1 MVAAKINREY
11 ALRIVGVG
19 VMMIAICIWSIYD
32 GTKAWPDVNKSM
44 DSARP
49 VLLGTNLTVTTWLER
64 AEDGQSELGRVFAKS
79 GHAVP
84 SKLTRKMG
92 ELKLPETLANDT
104 ASREKQGQQLKAL
117 FEKPVYSDHDLKTQW
132 FQAGITLL
140 FGLLAFAGVGI
151 KATKKFC
158 ADEKGLSGSGIGA
171 KPIAYTDIKAIDW
184 SKWNDKGIVRLT
196 CANKVVITLDGWH
209 FSGITQ
215 IVEEITAHRPEL
227 VEKSEKMKVESEK

>member
-1 MVAAKINREY
+1 MVTAQINREY
-11 ALRIVGVG
+11 ALRIAGVG
-19 VMMIAICIWSIYD
+19 LMMVGICVWSIYD

-64 AEDGQSELGRVFAKS
+64 AEDGKSPLALVFSNAGYS
-79 GHAVP
+79 VP

-104 ASREKQGQQLKAL
+104 ASREKQAMQLKAL
-117 FEKPVYSDHDLKTQW
+117 FEKPVYSDHDLQTQW

-140 FGLLAFAGVGI
+140 FGLLAFAVVGI
-151 KATKKFC
+151 KATRKFC
-158 ADEKGLSGSGIGA
+158 ADETGLSGSGIGA
-171 KPIAYTDIKAIDW
+171 NPVAYTDIKAIDW

-196 CANKVVITLDGWH
+196 CPNKAIITLDGWH
-209 FSGITQ
+209 FSGIPQ
-215 IVEEITAHRPEL
+215 IVEEIKAHRPEL
-227 VEKSEKMKVESEK
+227 AEESSKVKLET